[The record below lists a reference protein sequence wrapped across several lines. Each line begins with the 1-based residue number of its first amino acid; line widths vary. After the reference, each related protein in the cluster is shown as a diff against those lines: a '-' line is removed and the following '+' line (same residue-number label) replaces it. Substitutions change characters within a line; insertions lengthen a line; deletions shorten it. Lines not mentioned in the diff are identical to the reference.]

1 MTKTL
6 EELADEYAQ
15 TWWGPRHDYS
25 SIATRQAFIAGYRA
39 AMEKS
44 TEITEIAWRQEQER
58 LIDRLRSTE
67 NK

>member
-1 MTKTL
+1 MAKTL

-39 AMEKS
+39 AVEKS
-44 TEITEIAWRQEQER
+44 TEYNEIAWKQEQER
-58 LIDRLRSTE
+58 LIERLRSKE
-67 NK
+67 

>member
-1 MTKTL
+1 MNKTL

-39 AMEKS
+39 ANEKS

-58 LIDRLRSTE
+58 LIDRLRSKE
-67 NK
+67 